1 MSLELMTSRLRSMS
15 RMCIFQRFDV
25 RVPHLVPQALAD
37 TERIEHSLM
46 VLETIVLP
54 LNYVSILAE
63 KVGLEPTT
71 SRLTADCSTN

>member
-15 RMCIFQRFDV
+15 RTCIFQRFEV

-37 TERIEHSLM
+37 TERIELSFT
-46 VLETIVLP
+46 VLETVVLP
-54 LNYVSILAE
+54 LNYVPVLAE